1 MLFKRKYYANVQR
14 MVRDVSYKCKAFP
27 LGPHCVV
34 YISPILKFIFKILDA
49 AANTHNQ
56 KSYYAMLNKMV
67 GLGI

>member
-1 MLFKRKYYANVQR
+1 
-14 MVRDVSYKCKAFP
+14 MVREVSYKSKVFP
-27 LGPHCVV
+27 LSPLYVI
-34 YISPILKFIFKILDA
+34 YMSPILKFIFNILDA